1 MCLYPLLSSG
11 TKVGTGLVVKEK
23 DKHTPS
29 YSHRMCSSQLLDVEA
44 MTPVCGVSRTFNKDW
59 WAPPDGERRELNE
72 QRQEN

>member
-1 MCLYPLLSSG
+1 MYPLLSSG

-44 MTPVCGVSRTFNKDW
+44 MTPICGVSRTFSKDW
-59 WAPPDGERRELNE
+59 WAPPDGERRDLNE